1 MPVDFKD
8 YYKTLGVSKD
18 APQDEVKKA
27 FRDLARKHHPDVA
40 KDKKGGE
47 EKFKEINEAY
57 EVLGNPE
64 NRKKYDKLGVNWKT
78 GGDRPG
84 PGGPGG
90 AAPGGQEFH
99 FGGTGFSDFFEQYFS
114 GGAGGF
120 GGAFEAAGGRRGGGR
135 QIKAKGR
142 DIEGDLLVTLP
153 EVVTGSVRAI
163 SLKQVDSQTGKSETE
178 TLRIRVPRGVLA
190 GQIIRVA
197 GKGGPGFNGGPP
209 GDLFLRTRFAK
220 DPNFRTSGVDLYHDL
235 PLAPWEAVLGL
246 TLSVPTLDKSVT
258 LKIPPNS
265 RAGQKLRV
273 RGRGL
278 PGPGDKVGD
287 LIVVLSIEMPPESDE
302 AENEAWRALSEKSS
316 FNPRTPKP

>member
-1 MPVDFKD
+1 MPIDFQD

-18 APQDEVKKA
+18 APQDEIKKA

-47 EKFKEINEAY
+47 EKFKTINEAY

-64 NRKKYDKLGVNWKT
+64 NRKKYDALGVNWKN
-78 GGDRPG
+78 GDADP
-84 PGGPGG
+84 
-90 AAPGGQEFH
+90 APGGQEFH
-99 FGGTGFSDFFEQYFS
+99 FDGTGFSDFFEQYFS
-114 GGAGGF
+114 GRGGVGDLF
-120 GGAFEAAGGRRGGGR
+120 GGAAGAGGGR
-135 QIKAKGR
+135 QFKAKGH
-142 DIEGDLLVTLP
+142 DIEGALLVTLR
-153 EVVTGSVRAI
+153 EVMTGSVRAV
-163 SLKQVDSQTGKSETE
+163 SLRRVDSQTGKSETE
-178 TLRIRVPRGVLA
+178 TIRIRVPRGVPA

-197 GKGGPGFNGGPP
+197 GKGEPGFNGGPS

-220 DPNFRTSGVDLYHDL
+220 DPNFRTSGVDLYYDL

-246 TLSVPTLDKSVT
+246 TLSVPTLDQPVT

-278 PGPGDKVGD
+278 PGTGDKQGD
-287 LIVVLSIEMPPESDE
+287 LIVALSIEMPPESNE
-302 AENEAWRALSEKSS
+302 AEIEAWRALGKTST
-316 FNPRTPKP
+316 FNPRKPTE